1 MRVVEPVIGVIA
13 PGRALVGTAR
23 SPITRTI
30 ERDRSRR
37 YSSELHEGGAG
48 ESLAQNAGPGRRLND

>member
-1 MRVVEPVIGVIA
+1 VRVVEPVIGVIA

-37 YSSELHEGGAG
+37 HFSELYEGG
-48 ESLAQNAGPGRRLND
+48 SR

>member
-37 YSSELHEGGAG
+37 HFSELYEGG
-48 ESLAQNAGPGRRLND
+48 SR